1 MAPPS
6 AYVAFV
12 ETKRAEFVRELLFG
26 KPQAV
31 AMAATC
37 AVAWLDGQLSA
48 DVALQ
53 SGLVLAVLTALTVGV
68 SLMV

>member
-1 MAPPS
+1 MAPPP
-6 AYVAFV
+6 AYAAFV
-12 ETKRAEFVRELLFG
+12 DAKRTEFVRELLLG

-37 AVAWLDGQLSA
+37 AVAWLDGRLSA

-53 SGLVLAVLTALTVGV
+53 SGLVLAALTALTVGV
-68 SLMV
+68 SLVV